1 MYRLRKSIRSSSVN
15 LINTIS
21 GNTLQLGRPTV
32 AMLKILSDNEGFTIV
47 YSKTAPEGEK
57 CLNYQSP
64 WDIEV
69 SEQTAKL
76 LTGEIM
82 PSEIMPKKKDNTT
95 SKQNSNNPYASMS
108 LRDALLFGLK

>member
-21 GNTLQLGRPTV
+21 GNTLQLGSPTV
-32 AMLKILSDNEGFTIV
+32 AMLNILSNNEGFTIV

-64 WDIEV
+64 LNIEV

-76 LTGEIM
+76 LTDEI
-82 PSEIMPKKKDNTT
+82 IQKKKDNTT

>member
-82 PSEIMPKKKDNTT
+82 PKKKDNTT
-95 SKQNSNNPYASMS
+95 SKQNSDNPYASMS